1 LHGRLVIINSF
12 KQSRTFKSGFFI
24 AENYNKL
31 KLVELIFTEE
41 EKRWRILKFKVLE
54 YQIENAFKI
63 FRENGLE
70 PILIKGWAVSRK
82 YPEKYMRFFS
92 DIDLAV
98 APESY
103 QKALELVEKHQLL
116 VDLHCG
122 LRHLDTSDWSNLYE
136 NSITE
141 KLNVTD
147 VRMLCEEDHLRVLC
161 VHWLTD
167 GGAYREKLWDIF
179 YAVENRRKK
188 FDWNRCL
195 NVVSAKRRLWII
207 YTIGLANRY
216 LHLDISQMDFREEA
230 LTIPRWIIKTVEK
243 EWASSVRLRPIHSCL
258 DDRREVFRQILK
270 RIPPNPIQATV
281 EMEGDFNDKARIFF
295 QLRSVLNRSVPSYKR
310 IRATLSTRKK

>member
-1 LHGRLVIINSF
+1 V
-12 KQSRTFKSGFFI
+12 SGFFI

-31 KLVELIFTEE
+31 KLVELILTEE

-54 YQIENAFKI
+54 CQIENAFKI

-70 PILIKGWAVSRK
+70 PILIKGWAISRK
-82 YPEKYMRFFS
+82 YPEKHLRFFS

-98 APESY
+98 DPESY

-122 LRHLDTSDWSNLYE
+122 LRHLDTSNWSNLYK

-141 KLNVTD
+141 KLNETD
-147 VRMLCEEDHLRVLC
+147 IRMLCEEDHLRVLC

-179 YAVENRRKK
+179 YAVEHRCKN
-188 FDWNRCL
+188 FDWDKCL
-195 NVVSAKRRLWII
+195 NAVSPKRRLWII

-216 LHLDISQMDFREEA
+216 LHLDISHLEFREEA
-230 LTIPRWIIKTVEK
+230 LKIPRWIIRTVEK
-243 EWASSVRLRPIHSCL
+243 EWASPVRLRPIHTCL
-258 DDRREVFRQILK
+258 NDRREVLRQILK
-270 RIPPNPIQATV
+270 RIPPNQIQATV
-281 EMEGDFNDKARIFF
+281 EMEGDFNDHSRYFF
-295 QLRSVLNRSVPSYKR
+295 QFRSILNRSVPSYKR
-310 IRATLSTRKK
+310 IWATLSKRKK